1 VTLSELLPSLGCEAA
16 DHLETGLW
24 PRSTSLGEDG
34 ELLLAGARVSHL
46 AARFGT
52 PSYLIDEQ
60 QVRDVARAYREA
72 LPEAEVAYA
81 SKALCTRAVLRWVA
95 EEGLSLDTCSAGE
108 IAVARSIGFPA
119 ERILLHGN
127 AKTPEDLKAAL
138 AYGVRRIVLDS
149 LDEIEQLGALAH
161 GAQEVL
167 IRVTPGIAAGAH
179 ASISTGTEGQK
190 FGFSLLEDV
199 EGVGGVGGS
208 TDNVDAAVAAVLTQ
222 PGLRLAG
229 LHCHIGSQV
238 SRVDKYE
245 AAARRMVAVLVR
257 VRDRHGI
264 TLRELDLGGG
274 HAVPYLGG
282 EPDFDLGGYARRLR
296 TALAYECA
304 SNGFP
309 LPRLTIEPGRAIV
322 GPAGITVYRVCAV
335 KRGSRTFVAVDG
347 GMSDNARPS
356 LYGAR
361 YTARLVGR
369 HSRAPRGPVTVVGRH
384 CESGD
389 VLAEDVH
396 LPGDVRAGDLLA
408 VPCTGAYHHSLASN
422 YNQVGRP
429 PLVGLR
435 AGVATLLVRRETEED
450 LLRRDLG

>member
-1 VTLSELLPSLGCEAA
+1 MLP
-16 DHLETGLW
+16 
-24 PRSTSLGEDG
+24 
-34 ELLLAGARVSHL
+34 
-46 AARFGT
+46 
-52 PSYLIDEQ
+52 
-60 QVRDVARAYREA
+60 DV
-72 LPEAEVAYA
+72 EVAYA
-81 SKALCTRAVLRWVA
+81 SKALCTRSVLRWVA

-108 IAVARSIGFPA
+108 IAVARGVGFPA
-119 ERILLHGN
+119 ERMLLHGN

-138 AYGVRRIVLDS
+138 EYGVRRIVVDS

-161 GAQEVL
+161 GAQQVM
-167 IRVTPGIAAGAH
+167 IRVTPGVAAGAH

-190 FGFSLLEDV
+190 FGFSLLD
-199 EGVGGVGGS
+199 GVP
-208 TDNVDAAVAAVLTQ
+208 DNVDAAVKAVLAQ

-238 SRVDKYE
+238 SRVDRYE
-245 AAARRMVAVLVR
+245 AAARRMAEVLVR
-257 VRDRHGI
+257 IRDVHGV

-274 HAVPYLGG
+274 HAVAYFGG
-282 EPDFDLGGYARRLR
+282 EPAFDLGGYSRRLR
-296 TALAYECA
+296 VALGYECA
-304 SNGFP
+304 AHGFP

-322 GPAGITVYRVCAV
+322 EPAGITVYRVCAV

-361 YTARLVGR
+361 YTTRLVGR
-369 HSRAPRGPVTVVGRH
+369 RSKEKRAPMTVVDGD

-389 VLAEDVH
+389 VLADGIL
-396 LPGDVRAGDLLA
+396 LPGDLHAGDLLA

-429 PLVGLR
+429 PLVGVKD
-435 AGVATLLVRRETEED
+435 GVATLLVRRETEED
-450 LLRRDLG
+450 LGRRDLG